1 MENIGALQLFSDC
14 MKIFSLE
21 QVDYF
26 LGQLLKH
33 YQKNSCSESMR
44 ERVAIICNNYLCYC
58 YKQKLNGDNIEA
70 ALDYL
75 ASLETTTH
83 FCFIEFVM
91 SYILIYLV
99 GIQKKQLK

>member
-1 MENIGALQLFSDC
+1 
-14 MKIFSLE
+14 
-21 QVDYF
+21 
-26 LGQLLKH
+26 
-33 YQKNSCSESMR
+33 MR

-83 FCFIEFVM
+83 FLLYRICHELYFNLFSGNTEKATQI
-91 SYILIYLV
+91 
-99 GIQKKQLK
+99 KKLLMKCGYKDCMEYWQI